1 MVFDEIRR
9 KHGHSVSKFGSLKMP
24 EIQQEP
30 PHLPVLLDET
40 LSILGAIED
49 GWVVDAT
56 VGFGGHSEA
65 ILDKFPNS
73 KVIGLDQDEPALSLV
88 KERLERFGDRIE
100 LVHSNFLRLKDVLAE
115 RSIEKVVAAIA
126 DLGVSSMQIDSETR
140 GFSFRFDAPLD
151 MRMDESSQS
160 ETAADILATR
170 TEAEIADIV
179 YLYGE
184 ERFSRRIARRIVK
197 KRDEGR
203 PIERT
208 RQLAELVASCVP
220 RSKKE
225 SIHPATRT
233 FQALRIAVN
242 RELEILPG
250 FLNDAIGVLE
260 IGGVMAII
268 TFHSLEDWIVKN
280 TFQRFAGKCVCPPKI
295 PKCVCG
301 AAKIVEALTKKPIV
315 GGERELQLNPRARS
329 AKLRAVR
336 KIQN

>member
-1 MVFDEIRR
+1 
-9 KHGHSVSKFGSLKMP
+9 MP
-24 EIQQEP
+24 EKQQEA

-40 LSILGAIED
+40 ISLLGAPKD

-65 ILDKFPNS
+65 ALEAFPHA
-73 KVIGLDQDEPALSLV
+73 KVIGMDQDTSALELA
-88 KERLERFGDRIE
+88 KEKLRRFGGRVE
-100 LVHSNFLRLKDVLAE
+100 LVHSNFSEIKSVIAQRSLTNLRAVM
-115 RSIEKVVAAIA
+115 A

-151 MRMDESSQS
+151 MRMDEASGS
-160 ETAADILATR
+160 ETAAEVLANRSET
-170 TEAEIADIV
+170 EIADII

-197 KRDEGR
+197 EREAGR

-208 RQLAELVASCVP
+208 RQLADLVASCVR

-225 SIHPATRT
+225 TIHPATRT
-233 FQALRIAVN
+233 FQALRIEVN
-242 RELEILPG
+242 GELEILDG
-250 FLNDAIGVLE
+250 FLKDSVEVLTTNGVLA
-260 IGGVMAII
+260 VI
-268 TFHSLEDWIVKN
+268 TFHSLEDRIVKN
-280 TFQRFAGKCVCPPKI
+280 TFQKLGGKCICPPKI

-301 AAKIVEALTKKPIV
+301 AVKLVEILTKRPIV
-315 GGERELQLNPRARS
+315 SSEKELQVNPRSRS

-336 KIQN
+336 KIQG

>member
-1 MVFDEIRR
+1 
-9 KHGHSVSKFGSLKMP
+9 MP
-24 EIQQEP
+24 ENQQEA
-30 PHLPVLLDET
+30 PHRPVLLDET
-40 LSILGAIED
+40 ISVLGSVED

-65 ILDKFPNS
+65 ILERFPNTR
-73 KVIGLDQDEPALSLV
+73 VLGLDQDESAVDLARQ
-88 KERLERFGDRIE
+88 RLERFGQRVEVI
-100 LVHSNFLRLKDVLAE
+100 HSNFTRIKGVLAD
-115 RSIEKVVAAIA
+115 RAIENVTAVIA
-126 DLGVSSMQIDSETR
+126 DLGVSSMQIDSGTR

-160 ETAADILATR
+160 ETAAEILATR
-170 TEAEIADIV
+170 SETEIADII

-197 KRDEGR
+197 AREEGR

-208 RQLAELVASCVP
+208 RQLADLVASCVP

-242 RELEILPG
+242 GELEILPD
-250 FLNDAIGVLE
+250 FLNDAVEVLE
-260 IGGVMAII
+260 IGCVMAII
-268 TFHSLEDWIVKN
+268 TFHSLEDRIVKN
-280 TFQRFAGKCVCPPKI
+280 AFQRFAGKCICPPKI

-301 AAKIVEALTKKPIV
+301 AAKIAETLTKKPIV
-315 GGERELQLNPRARS
+315 GGEKELELNPRARS

>member
-1 MVFDEIRR
+1 
-9 KHGHSVSKFGSLKMP
+9 MP
-24 EIQQEP
+24 ENQQET
-30 PHLPVLLDET
+30 PHLSVLLDET
-40 LSILGAIED
+40 LSVLGPIGD

-65 ILDKFPNS
+65 ILERFSRAKL
-73 KVIGLDQDEPALSLV
+73 IGLDQDESAIDLARR
-88 KERLERFGDRIE
+88 KLERFGDRVE
-100 LVHSNFLRLKDVLAE
+100 LVHSNFSRIKKVLAE
-115 RSIEKVVAAIA
+115 RSIVNSVAVIA

-140 GFSFRFDAPLD
+140 GFSFRFESPLD
-151 MRMDESSQS
+151 MRMDETSQS

-170 TEAEIADIV
+170 SETEIADII

-197 KRDEGR
+197 EREQGR

-208 RQLAELVASCVP
+208 RQLVELVTSCVP

-242 RELEILPG
+242 GELEILPD
-250 FLNDAIGVLE
+250 FLNDAIEVLE
-260 IGGVMAII
+260 IGGVVAVI
-268 TFHSLEDWIVKN
+268 TFHSLEDRIVKN
-280 TFQRFAGKCVCPPKI
+280 TFQRFAGKCTCPPKI

-301 AAKIVEALTKKPIV
+301 AAKIVEMLTKKPIV
-315 GGERELQLNPRARS
+315 SGENELRLNPRSRS

-336 KIQN
+336 KIEN